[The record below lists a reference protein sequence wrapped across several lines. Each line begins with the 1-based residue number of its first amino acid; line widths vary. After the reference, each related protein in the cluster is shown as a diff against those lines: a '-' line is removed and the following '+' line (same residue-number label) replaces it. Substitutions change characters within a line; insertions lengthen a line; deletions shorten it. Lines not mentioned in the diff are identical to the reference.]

1 MDLDEA
7 HNSVLVGTLEGLSQ
21 FRYQVQAEST
31 ARHVAIY
38 PNPFIQGVN
47 TSIVFD
53 SLPEQA
59 LIQVFT
65 ISGEHVA
72 DIAAQRNPLRG
83 GWEAT
88 WTPAR
93 IASGLYLAVVWAD
106 SRRSVYRFAVVK

>member
-1 MDLDEA
+1 
-7 HNSVLVGTLEGLSQ
+7 VLVGTLEGLSQ
-21 FRYQVQAEST
+21 FRYRVEAEST

-65 ISGEHVA
+65 LSGEHVA
-72 DIAAQRNPLRG
+72 DLAAQRNPLRG
-83 GWEAT
+83 SWEAT
-88 WTPAR
+88 WAPTR
-93 IASGLYLAVVWAD
+93 IASGLYLAVVWAG